1 MNRKQ
6 EKIVDQA
13 AADISATYYTTMC
26 SCRQQFTVCM
36 KAVGRHPDIEARK
49 KLTANAF
56 EIYTAAEKQIR
67 LAEDAFRKIAEE
79 ARNSIP
85 PVVET
90 KKEEQNDE

>member
-13 AADISATYYTTMC
+13 ADALAATYYTAMC
-26 SCRQQFTVCM
+26 SCRQQFSICM
-36 KAVGRHPDIEARK
+36 KAVARHPDIEVRK

-56 EIYTAAEKQIR
+56 EIYTAAERQLR
-67 LAEDAFRKIAEE
+67 LAEDAFGTIAEQ

-90 KKEEQNDE
+90 KKEAQNDE

>member
-1 MNRKQ
+1 MNHKQ
-6 EKIVDQA
+6 ERIVDQA
-13 AADISATYYTTMC
+13 AADLSATYYTAMC
-26 SCRQQFTVCM
+26 SCRQQFTMCV
-36 KAVGRHPDIEARK
+36 KAAGRHPDIEVRK

-56 EIYTAAEKQIR
+56 EIYMAAEKQIR
-67 LAEDAFRKIAEE
+67 LAEDAFRTIAEQ